1 MTDKVLVRSQKNW
14 IFISFAWAL
23 VTALVWSHGVFQTYF
38 ASHPESNYEVV
49 NLKKQLAS
57 AVKEKKL
64 LGYQFEDFRQNA
76 ALHWPE
82 ARKKDYRWPASVELD
97 LSSSQY
103 EKGRALFKKG
113 QMDAAYQTFDLLITE
128 YPYSKW
134 ITESYY
140 YRCEILFQNRDF
152 KNFTGC
158 ASEMVEL
165 FPDNAL
171 TGFQILRL
179 AQSHEIHGQAVEALE
194 LYRLV
199 ENQFKSEPVL
209 KGQSQDSVQRLRGA
223 F

>member
-1 MTDKVLVRSQKNW
+1 MRSQKNW
-14 IFISFAWAL
+14 IFISFAMFL

-38 ASHPESNYEVV
+38 ASRPEAAFEVEK
-49 NLKKQLAS
+49 LKTEIAS
-57 AVKEKKL
+57 IKKEKKIL
-64 LGYQFEDFRQNA
+64 SYQFEDFRQNA

-82 ARKKDYRWPASVELD
+82 ARKKDYRWPASTSLD

-103 EKGRALFKKG
+103 EKGRSLFKKG
-113 QMDAAYQTFDLLITE
+113 QLDAAYHTFDLLVTE

-134 ITESYY
+134 ITESFY
-140 YRCEILFQNRDF
+140 YRCEILFQNRDY
-152 KNFTGC
+152 KNFTKC

-165 FPDNAL
+165 FPENTL

-179 AQSHEIHGQAVEALE
+179 AQSHEIHGQTAEALE

-199 ENQFKSEPVL
+199 SNQFSFEPVL
-209 KGQSQDSVQRLRGA
+209 SEQSRDSVLRLKDE